1 MNTVKNFQG
10 EILNLDHP
18 ETTLGVRMIFSNKT
32 FRLLVFKDR
41 PETHTRNFLSRSCH
55 CATQQL
61 KATGL
66 EGADSLL
73 ETIRKPSYLLQEISN
88 QLLSLSHCGFNFHT
102 LRIKCLKEEI
112 IITKEPLLPQ
122 MNCLHG
128 HNRNY
133 HLNQSQLRPYG
144 QSMFTT
150 LTPLAVES

>member
-112 IITKEPLLPQ
+112 IITKEPPPPNELFAWTQQKLSPQ
-122 MNCLHG
+122 PVPAQALWPKYVHHSNTFGC
-128 HNRNY
+128 
-133 HLNQSQLRPYG
+133 
-144 QSMFTT
+144 
-150 LTPLAVES
+150 